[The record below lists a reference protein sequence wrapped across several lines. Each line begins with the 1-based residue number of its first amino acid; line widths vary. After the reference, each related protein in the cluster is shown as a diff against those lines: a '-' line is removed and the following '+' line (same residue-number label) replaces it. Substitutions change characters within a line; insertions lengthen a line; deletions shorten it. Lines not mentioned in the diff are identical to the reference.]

1 MRHYKKLNIN
11 TILKEISETLKTATT
26 KPKRT
31 TLYTIINISLVLI
44 AIVSLVFN
52 YKIVYPKPKLIIKN
66 ASINFDIKAKDD
78 STFLDSLYVKLNI
91 MNDGNKTTSLNNISL
106 VICDNQ
112 YYCDIDSENYNDI
125 DEEKDSDR
133 KDSND
138 SINIPTVGNKATSN
152 NEMLKD
158 IDNGN
163 KQYIFTAHKFL
174 RSPGIIEPGE
184 NSEVIL
190 MVEPI
195 ICLKIPGT
203 KNIFKIK
210 GIYKVPHKSYK
221 KWQKISKIFDE
232 YFNYVIVTFPI
243 KGRIFLHIEINYG
256 NNKEYEWYRELK
268 YIEPIDLTLPPLS
281 RPRIINYE

>member
-1 MRHYKKLNIN
+1 M
-11 TILKEISETLKTATT
+11 
-26 KPKRT
+26 
-31 TLYTIINISLVLI
+31 
-44 AIVSLVFN
+44 
-52 YKIVYPKPKLIIKN
+52 
-66 ASINFDIKAKDD
+66 DD
-78 STFLDSLYVKLNI
+78 STFLDSLYVKVNI
-91 MNDGNKTTSLNNISL
+91 IND
-106 VICDNQ
+106 
-112 YYCDIDSENYNDI
+112 
-125 DEEKDSDR
+125 
-133 KDSND
+133 
-138 SINIPTVGNKATSN
+138 GNKATSVNKIKIDIIDEEYYFETDWINDSIYIDFEKLKNRNSFNYSGLIDSLFIDSEILSNELESTLN
-152 NEMLKD
+152 NKIKIDKNDAYDFNKKAINDSVSMDSQYVYIMDKD
-158 IDNGN
+158 DFYQ
-163 KQYIFTAHKFL
+163 KYIFTGHKFL
-174 RSPGIIEPGE
+174 RSPGILEPGE